1 MKKECKQIS
10 LFLQAIII
18 SFIIICLV
26 VYLFIPEL
34 IFVVEVLVSAFLLL
48 SAYNNNKIFKRPY
61 LTFLYTISSLL
72 FLISA
77 IMDTFGR

>member
-1 MKKECKQIS
+1 MKRECKEIS
-10 LFLQAIII
+10 LFLQLLI
-18 SFIIICLV
+18 SFIIIGLV

-48 SAYNNNKIFKRPY
+48 SAYNNKKIFKRPY
-61 LTFLYTISSLL
+61 LTILYAISSFL

-77 IMDTFGR
+77 IIDTFGR